1 MFNLVKQ
8 VLSTHATPSEGKARN
23 IDVKLVAIKLREMRM
38 KINCTLQGNYFSKID
53 QKLAR
58 KYFSSE
64 DTDDGTEL
72 EMDEKH
78 TERIT
83 KLLMQDFSNMLTL
96 KPSF

>member
-1 MFNLVKQ
+1 MLATH
-8 VLSTHATPSEGKARN
+8 STQREGKVKI

-53 QKLAR
+53 QTLAI

-64 DTDDGTEL
+64 ETDDGTEL
-72 EMDEKH
+72 EIKEKH

-83 KLLMQDFSNMLTL
+83 KLLM
-96 KPSF
+96 

>member
-58 KYFSSE
+58 KYFCSE

-72 EMDEKH
+72 ELDEKH